1 MEPDRGPLWASTP
14 RTQAVSRMA
23 IDWRPSGW
31 GRLLTRSPHWW
42 LRLDGDHVELSI
54 DGQRHREFLTD
65 AHRVQVMPGV
75 LWSRVAV
82 ERDAGP
88 WLSVDGL
95 PNAHGVQLASAIDV
109 VLHERRRR
117 ERKALFDTVLGQI
130 LTWLGAARALI
141 DAGDRGRRWITHEE
155 QAALLDARPV
165 LPVAAPD
172 LEPLFLDAEIHGDLQ
187 SPAHQRALSALHD
200 WTLDWPAV
208 IAHANEGMT
217 TRELVLAKD
226 LLDKV
231 ESQPLTEEQA
241 RAVICFDNRVQV
253 VASAGS
259 GKTSTMVAKAAYA
272 IDRGFVAPERIV
284 MLAFNKDA
292 ANELQERAQRSF
304 ARLGMADTVVEAR
317 TFHALGLA
325 IIAKA
330 TGRKPDIPAW
340 AVDAAQGF
348 HKLTELVDDLKDRST
363 RFRTQWDMFR
373 LVFGRDLPP
382 LGEDMLADGYD
393 REGKPYIRTLQGE
406 RVKSMEECVIADWL
420 FYNGV
425 SYEYERPYEFDT
437 ATDAHRQY
445 RPDFYY
451 PDAALYHE
459 HFALDANGQPPRH
472 FAGYMDGMVW
482 KREEHAR
489 RGTALAE
496 TTSFGLR
503 SGHALDYL
511 TDRLSASRVAL
522 DPNPDRELP
531 DDGAR
536 PMPDSDLIGLMRT
549 FIAHAKSNCL
559 SLDDMAA
566 RLQQMPE
573 DHFKERHRRFLE
585 IAGPVMQAWDNALTD
600 EKSIDFED
608 MLNMAASLLEQDR
621 YASPYDLVMA
631 DEFQDASRARAR
643 LCRALVKQPGR
654 FLFAVGDDWQSINRF
669 AGADVSVMTGFR
681 DWMGQGQVLKLEQTF
696 RCPQALC
703 DISSR
708 FIGRNP
714 AQIDKVVRSVTPA
727 HGPVLL
733 AFQLA
738 KRDEVPD
745 GVRQYLAALH
755 QQLLAG
761 EIPRGRNGR
770 VSVFVLGRYRS
781 DRSVVPADWKS
792 AFGSTMDIEFLTA
805 HRSKGREADY
815 VILPGMVNRG
825 FPSLRSDDPVL
836 SLAMPTGDTYPLSE
850 ERRLFYVALTRARRT
865 VALFTL
871 LGKNSPFLDELV
883 KDGAVKITG
892 VTGIPVTEERCP
904 VCKVGVFVDRTG
916 PHGPF
921 KSCSSYP
928 ACHNKPRS
936 KGQWPRAVQSAT
948 SGTIQR

>member
-1 MEPDRGPLWASTP
+1 
-14 RTQAVSRMA
+14 MA

-42 LRLDGDHVELSI
+42 LRLDGDHIEVSI
-54 DGQRHREFLTD
+54 AGQRHREYVED
-65 AHRVQVMPGV
+65 AHRVQVIPGL
-75 LWSRVAV
+75 LWSRV
-82 ERDAGP
+82 EIDGEAGN
-88 WLSVDGL
+88 WLSADGL
-95 PNAHGVQLASAIDV
+95 PNARGAELASALDV
-109 VLHERRRR
+109 LLDDRRRR
-117 ERKALFDTVLGQI
+117 ERKALFDTVLAQM
-130 LTWLGAARALI
+130 LAWLGAARTLI

-155 QAALLDARPV
+155 QTALLDDRPA
-165 LPVAAPD
+165 LPVAASD
-172 LEPLFLDAEIHGDLQ
+172 LEPLFLDAEIHHDLQ

-200 WTLDWPAV
+200 WALDWPEVFAQ
-208 IAHANEGMT
+208 ANEGMT
-217 TRELVLAKD
+217 RRELVLAKAF
-226 LLDKV
+226 LDKV

-304 ARLGMADTVVEAR
+304 ERLGMDDTVVEAR

-330 TGRKPDIPAW
+330 TGRKPDIPDW
-340 AVDAAQGF
+340 AVDATQGF
-348 HKLTELVDDLKDRST
+348 HKLSELVDDLKDRSIH
-363 RFRTQWDMFR
+363 FRTQWDMFR

-393 REGKPYIRTLQGE
+393 REGRPYIRTLQGE

-425 SYEYERPYEFDT
+425 TYQYERQYEFDT
-437 ATDAHRQY
+437 ASDTHRQY

-451 PDAALYHE
+451 PDATLYHE

-472 FAGYMDGMVW
+472 FAGYMEGLVW

-511 TDRLSASRVAL
+511 ADRLGASSVTL
-522 DPNPDRELP
+522 DPNPDRDLP
-531 DDGAR
+531 DDGAK

-559 SLDDMAA
+559 SLDDMAE
-566 RLQQMPE
+566 RLRQMPE

-585 IAGPVMQAWDNALTD
+585 IATPVMQAWDNALAD
-600 EKSIDFED
+600 ERSIDFED
-608 MLNMAASLLEQDR
+608 MLNMAAGLLEQDR

-643 LCRALVKQPGR
+643 LCRALVKPPGK

-681 DWMGQGQVLKLEQTF
+681 AWMGQGQVLKLEQTF

-708 FIGRNP
+708 FIGKNP
-714 AQIDKVVRSVTPA
+714 AQIAKVVRSVTPA
-727 HGPVLL
+727 QGPALL
-733 AFQLA
+733 AFQLG

-755 QQLLAG
+755 QQLLSG

-770 VSVFVLGRYRS
+770 VSVFVLGRYRA
-781 DRSVVPADWKS
+781 DRSVVPADWKT
-792 AFGSTMDIEFLTA
+792 AFGSTMDVEFLTA

-883 KDGAVKITG
+883 KEGAVKVTG
-892 VTGIPVTEERCP
+892 VSGVPVTEERCP

-921 KSCSSYP
+921 RSCSSYP
-928 ACHNKPRS
+928 ACHNKP
-936 KGQWPRAVQSAT
+936 KPTGQWPKARQNTPFAAAP
-948 SGTIQR
+948 R